1 MIVVMKKST
10 MHVIG
15 WFDNINLVK
24 RYCIERGIDYVNDII
39 KLKEMN
45 MNYVGTITYVDDNV
59 VYYNQD
65 FWKSDLA
72 SFISSYESHSVS
84 DYLGKPVPKE
94 RFLIEMNET
103 IDRIGSIDG
112 EEGEIAFNI
121 NVGSE
126 FITLVRNEFK
136 NSILT
141 EYTAIDFA
149 NDMGKI
155 SMLVMEGAFR
165 EAVQLL
171 STFEPNEFLTRA
183 RLDKYIAMLHSA
195 DAITYLP
202 TSR

>member
-1 MIVVMKKST
+1 
-10 MHVIG
+10 
-15 WFDNINLVK
+15 
-24 RYCIERGIDYVNDII
+24 
-39 KLKEMN
+39 
-45 MNYVGTITYVDDNV
+45 
-59 VYYNQD
+59 
-65 FWKSDLA
+65 
-72 SFISSYESHSVS
+72 
-84 DYLGKPVPKE
+84 
-94 RFLIEMNET
+94 MNET
-103 IDRIGSIDG
+103 IDRLGSIDG

-141 EYTAIDFA
+141 KYTAIDFA

-155 SMLVMEGAFR
+155 SILVMEGAFR

-171 STFEPNEFLTRA
+171 STFEPNEFLTRG

>member
-15 WFDNINLVK
+15 WFDNLNLVK
-24 RYCIERGIDYVNDII
+24 RYCVDKGLDYVKDII

-45 MNYVGTITYVDDNV
+45 MNYVGTITYVDGNI
-59 VYYNQD
+59 VYYSKD
-65 FWKSDLA
+65 FWKSDLT
-72 SFISSYESHSVS
+72 SFISDYESHTVT
-84 DYLGKPVPKE
+84 DYLGKSVPKE
-94 RFLIEMNET
+94 RFLIELNET
-103 IDRIGSIDG
+103 IDRIDSIDG

-121 NVGSE
+121 NVGTE

-136 NSILT
+136 NSILN

-149 NDMGKI
+149 NDIGKI
-155 SMLVMEGAFR
+155 SMLVLEGAFR
-165 EAVQLL
+165 EAGQLL
-171 STFEPNEFLTRA
+171 SNIEPNEFLTRE

>member
-1 MIVVMKKST
+1 MIVVMKKAT

-15 WFDNINLVK
+15 WFDNLNLVK
-24 RYCIERGIDYVNDII
+24 RYCVDKGLDYVNEII
-39 KLKEMN
+39 KLKEMD
-45 MNYVGTITYVDDNV
+45 MNYVGTITYVDGNV
-59 VYYNQD
+59 VYYNKD
-65 FWKSDLA
+65 FWKSDLT
-72 SFISSYESHSVS
+72 SFISDYDSHTVT
-84 DYLGKPVPKE
+84 DYMGKAVPKE

-103 IDRIGSIDG
+103 IDRLVSIDG

-136 NSILT
+136 NSILS

-171 STFEPNEFLTRA
+171 STFEPNEFLTRE